1 MEYAFLIAYTTAA
14 FGIHGGEGIT
24 GINRQVRNTLCALP
38 FAFTAFMVWHLPLMA
53 LFAFA
58 LAYGGVSLGFD
69 GTSRLRLVLK
79 GLITMPPF
87 GAVLLPMAYWIGY
100 STRWTNVLAE
110 YLSGTFYGIALALIW
125 RFYGHLY

>member
-1 MEYAFLIAYTTAA
+1 MEYILLISYCTAA
-14 FGIHGGEGIT
+14 FGLHGGEGIT

-38 FAFTAFMVWHLPLMA
+38 FGFVAFMVWHIWLMA
-53 LFAFA
+53 FFSFA

-69 GTSRLRLVLK
+69 GTSKARLVLK
-79 GLITMPPF
+79 GLITLPPF
-87 GAVLLPMAYWIGY
+87 GAVLLPLAYWIGY

-125 RFYGHLY
+125 RFF